1 MLGLTAINLIFLE
14 NETAKVAIKTGNTL
28 SKRVDIRNIVMQ
40 GSVWGSLMCT
50 ASMSKIGDLA
60 YKNKELCYTYK
71 GEVIVPPLG
80 MIDDLLSIQKCTH
93 SSAPNTVINAFVE
106 LKN

>member
-1 MLGLTAINLIFLE
+1 MALLLQECINDLFDAGFNSDKLPLIFLE

-50 ASMSKIGDLA
+50 ASMSKVGDLA
-60 YKNKELCYTYK
+60 YKNKELY
-71 GEVIVPPLG
+71 V
-80 MIDDLLSIQKCTH
+80 TH
-93 SSAPNTVINAFVE
+93 IKE
-106 LKN
+106 K